1 MKTRELYIYLVGI
14 ARATLLGRESLLMSF
29 TYKGLRLAKSLHTAW
44 LAISLREANGVRSKA
59 SAQNVNYWSSSE
71 WSATH
76 AFNLNFNSNGNLNFK
91 RNNAKSNSFRVRP
104 VLAYLF
110 NKHTIIIC

>member
-1 MKTRELYIYLVGI
+1 M
-14 ARATLLGRESLLMSF
+14 
-29 TYKGLRLAKSLHTAW
+29 
-44 LAISLREANGVRSKA
+44 ANGVRLKA

-71 WSATH
+71 WSASN

-104 VLAYLF
+104 VLAYL
-110 NKHTIIIC
+110 

>member
-1 MKTRELYIYLVGI
+1 MEKMNRTELYIYLVGI
-14 ARATLLGRESLLMSF
+14 ALATMLGRESLLIVF
-29 TYKGLRLAKSLHTAW
+29 TYKGHRLAKSSRTAW
-44 LAISLREANGVRSKA
+44 LAISLRVANGVRPKA

-71 WSATH
+71 WSAGN

-104 VLAYLF
+104 VLAYL
-110 NKHTIIIC
+110 